1 MPCALEINSHGGFKP
16 GHVESLILFF
26 SKILSIV
33 IFHSAVDFQQYQ
45 IFPILLHIQKV
56 TMARNINAMNKKS
69 FSKYLLTDVKKSQ
82 DF

>member
-1 MPCALEINSHGGFKP
+1 MPCALEINRHGGPKP

-26 SKILSIV
+26 SKILASV